1 MASSLQ
7 TISVAAIGLGRMG
20 SGIAR
25 NIQKSGC
32 RLTVYNRTAEKAQ
45 PLVAAGATLAH
56 TPFEAAASA
65 EFVITNLMDDASVLG
80 AVTGPEGILAGMR
93 TGAVHIGTTTISPGL
108 STRLAGMHG
117 VQGSHYI
124 AGPVAGRPD
133 AAAAGR
139 LFSFLGGQPEAIER
153 SRPVIE
159 AYAPQM
165 FILGEDP
172 AVAMSMKLASNFFI
186 AALLDLI
193 GQMYVFAERRGVD
206 PAFITG
212 LFKNFMPASQEYLE
226 RISARRFDDPG
237 FTLDGGLK
245 DVGLVL
251 EAAGEVKVPLP
262 YASMVRDKVLAAQ
275 ARGMGQLDWSCLT
288 EIARLNAGQA

>member
-7 TISVAAIGLGRMG
+7 TISVAAIGLGRMD

-45 PLVAAGATLAH
+45 PLVAAGAKLAR
-56 TPFEAAASA
+56 TPCEAAAGA
-65 EFVITNLMDDASVLG
+65 EFVITNLDGRRGRARRCHWSPTGSSLASVP
-80 AVTGPEGILAGMR
+80 VRRI
-93 TGAVHIGTTTISPGL
+93 IGTTTISPGL
-108 STRLAGMHG
+108 STQLAGMHG
-117 VQGSHYI
+117 AQGSHYV
-124 AGPVAGRPD
+124 ASSVAGRPD
-133 AAAAGR
+133 AAGR

-153 SRPVIE
+153 SRPIIE
-159 AYAPQM
+159 AYSPQM

-212 LFKNFMPASQEYLE
+212 LFKNFMPASQQYLK

-237 FTLDGGLK
+237 FKLDGGLK

-262 YASMVRDKVLAAQ
+262 FASMVRDKVLAAQ
-275 ARGMGQLDWSCLT
+275 ARDGSARLVVLT

>member
-7 TISVAAIGLGRMG
+7 TISVASIGLGRMG

-25 NIQKSGC
+25 NLQKSGC
-32 RLTVYNRTAEKAQ
+32 LLTVYNRTAEKAQ
-45 PLVAAGATLAH
+45 PLVAAGAKLAR
-56 TPFEAAASA
+56 TPCEAAAGA
-65 EFVITNLMDDASVLG
+65 EFVITNLMDDESVLG
-80 AVTGPEGILAGMR
+80 AVAGPVGILAGMR
-93 TGAVHIGTTTISPGL
+93 AGAVHIGTTTISPGL

-117 VQGSHYI
+117 AQGSHYV
-124 AGPVAGRPD
+124 AAPVAGRPD
-133 AAAAGR
+133 AAAAGK
-139 LFSFLGGQPEAIER
+139 LFTFLGGQPEAIER

-165 FILGEDP
+165 FGLGEDP

-193 GQMYVFAERRGVD
+193 GQMYVFAESRGVD

-262 YASMVRDKVLAAQ
+262 YASMVRDRLLAAQ

-288 EIARLNAGQA
+288 EIGRLNAGQD